1 MAITIRN
8 KQPMMASMAGSPT
21 FAAMLRS
28 KEVRR
33 PRGWLVALFSSLTLS
48 TAIFCGMHALINGGG
63 HGVEKRDNLPTIDF
77 VRLRRDTNVTP
88 NERRKPPPPP
98 PPKSPPPTAKMSVA
112 TDTSTASAGIEVP
125 GNLDLSASTGDGG
138 PSVGTG
144 MSDGDLVPLQRVNPV
159 YPQEARRNKIEG
171 YVKLELVISPEGGV
185 IGAKIME
192 SKPKG
197 LFDSAAVQAVYK
209 WRFKPKTVDGRAVEQ
224 KGTQRVVFELTK

>member
-1 MAITIRN
+1 
-8 KQPMMASMAGSPT
+8 
-21 FAAMLRS
+21 
-28 KEVRR
+28 
-33 PRGWLVALFSSLTLS
+33 
-48 TAIFCGMHALINGGG
+48 
-63 HGVEKRDNLPTIDF
+63 
-77 VRLRRDTNVTP
+77 
-88 NERRKPPPPP
+88 
-98 PPKSPPPTAKMSVA
+98 
-112 TDTSTASAGIEVP
+112 
-125 GNLDLSASTGDGG
+125 
-138 PSVGTG
+138 